1 MIIGISGRMG
11 TGKDTLADMI
21 LKLKPEFEKKAFADK
36 LKEVANLL
44 TGISIKKFNTQSFKL
59 ENMPEEW
66 NWFNDPEDPMSVREF
81 LQSLGTDAI
90 REGLH
95 DDAWVIALM
104 AQYKIKKPSEVLPNW
119 VVADI
124 RFPNE
129 AEAIRKKGGIL
140 IRLNKKK
147 AKANHHDSEL
157 AMNDYGNWNEIYDND
172 KGIEELENF
181 AKLIVD
187 KYVKE

>member
-36 LKEVANLL
+36 LKEIANLL
-44 TGISIKKFNTQSFKL
+44 TGIPIEKFNSQSFKL
-59 ENMPEEW
+59 ENMPKEW
-66 NWFNDPEDPMSVREF
+66 DWFNDPQDPMKVREF

-104 AQYKIKKPSEVLPNW
+104 AQYKIEEPNEILPNW

-129 AEAIRKKGGIL
+129 AEAIRKKDGIL
-140 IRLNKKK
+140 IRINKKTMK
-147 AKANHHDSEL
+147 PNHHDSEL

-172 KGIEELENF
+172 KGLEELENF
-181 AKLIVD
+181 AKLIID
-187 KYVKE
+187 KYVKK